1 MPIYYLSPIEAHL
14 NDPNWEASF
23 LREACWIRADTPH
36 SARHRVEM
44 ETAISVAFRS
54 DRPTPFP
61 PWKSS
66 RLVRCEGAAPSF
78 EVPDGQIMRADGTVF

>member
-1 MPIYYLSPIEAHL
+1 MPIYHLSPIEAHV

-36 SARHRVEM
+36 SARHRVKM

-54 DRPTPFP
+54 DRPTP
-61 PWKSS
+61 S
-66 RLVRCEGAAPSF
+66 RLVRCEEAAPSF
-78 EVPDGQIMRADGTVF
+78 EVPDGQIMRADGTAF